1 MLLSSIDEEYV
12 WSAAKHWAQWWTRAP
27 HLKML
32 SQAFTPMQPEDWS
45 NAPTTTNAVE
55 RQNSDSTYNVPQPLK
70 LVMSN
75 LYKLKMMC
83 CKHIA
88 VEEGT
93 SVSYRARDQT
103 A

>member
-1 MLLSSIDEEYV
+1 
-12 WSAAKHWAQWWTRAP
+12 
-27 HLKML
+27 
-32 SQAFTPMQPEDWS
+32 MQPEDWS

-55 RQNSDSTYNVPQPLK
+55 RKNSDSTYNVPQPLK

-75 LYKLKMMC
+75 LKMMC